1 MSDERSLSGHGR
13 LRGNTMFLLPD
24 LGIKRKAER
33 TAHGRI
39 PRPRRLTLSAKGRII
54 LGVGSLAQLAEQLTL
69 NQLVDG
75 SIPSR
80 PTNNFKA
87 LR

>member
-1 MSDERSLSGHGR
+1 MRSALLSVNSLLYCVIFNQCVKRSGQSLERRAQWGEL
-13 LRGNTMFLLPD
+13 T
-24 LGIKRKAER
+24 
-33 TAHGRI
+33 
-39 PRPRRLTLSAKGRII
+39 RRVKKRII